1 LSHFCG
7 SVSNR
12 LKDEERPENSCEV
25 SRIGFTYCEI
35 LLKCFW
41 RRSMHSFTAGSIF
54 TSDDIVY
61 SGALLRLMAACLLG
75 SLSEKGFWLYSP
87 IAFEEP

>member
-1 LSHFCG
+1 
-7 SVSNR
+7 
-12 LKDEERPENSCEV
+12 
-25 SRIGFTYCEI
+25 
-35 LLKCFW
+35 
-41 RRSMHSFTAGSIF
+41 MHSFTAGSIF